1 MKSGV
6 LHQYLF
12 GYELPDTVLLLTEAG
27 NCFVLSTKKKRDFLS
42 AAVGKAPP
50 GSKIVDLTLLVR
62 NKKDND
68 EANHARLIEEV
79 EKCNKEDGQKVK
91 IGVYRKEWDK
101 NTVSKNPLVAA
112 WQKVIDETESLEN
125 VDITVGMGLAMSLK
139 DEFEQDLIKK
149 SSVLSN
155 KVLKHGFIPKLEDI
169 IDKEQKVT
177 HNNIS
182 SEIDDILE
190 SPSLINLKVPK
201 EHVTSAYFP
210 IVQSGGEYDLRV
222 SARSSDKDLSYDI
235 ITVSL
240 GARYQLY
247 CSNISRTFLVDPP
260 RIVSDTYELLLA
272 VQEACIAAMVPGK
285 TLSTAYTAAVKKL
298 QYENRP
304 DLVKC
309 LPKNLGFSIGIDFRE
324 GSLCLSA
331 KNPAI
336 FRPGMVFNLSVGFA
350 GVKLKND
357 DKAATNNK
365 SAVSTISIPFSCI
378 IYVPL
383 NLKFIHVCL
392 TSSFSG

>member
-1 MKSGV
+1 MTELNVPRFYKRLEKVYNAFIKQKAGAWNKANCLSLNRGELNEDDLYMKSGV

-235 ITVSL
+235 IRFPS
-240 GARYQLY
+240 
-247 CSNISRTFLVDPP
+247 
-260 RIVSDTYELLLA
+260 
-272 VQEACIAAMVPGK
+272 VPGINF
-285 TLSTAYTAAVKKL
+285 TAATYHEHSWWTHQEL
-298 QYENRP
+298 YQTPMN
-304 DLVKC
+304 
-309 LPKNLGFSIGIDFRE
+309 
-324 GSLCLSA
+324 
-331 KNPAI
+331 
-336 FRPGMVFNLSVGFA
+336 
-350 GVKLKND
+350 
-357 DKAATNNK
+357 
-365 SAVSTISIPFSCI
+365 
-378 IYVPL
+378 
-383 NLKFIHVCL
+383 
-392 TSSFSG
+392 